1 MREMSTTL
9 MTANVIGM
17 VTTAALNFAM
27 KSEEERRM
35 RLMYNAD
42 DWALVRLDRE
52 RLYIMN
58 DDAE

>member
-1 MREMSTTL
+1 MSTTL